1 MNVIEDASIVNNAE
15 IASGVWQLEVEAPHI
30 CAEYTGPGQFISL
43 LTDDSWEHPLRRPMS
58 IAAVNGSHLSIIYKI
73 FGDVT
78 LSLTKKTKGDSIN
91 LLGPL
96 GNTFSGWDNLNNH
109 PILIGGGVGLAP
121 MLNLKN
127 ACNEKNIETTVILG
141 AKTASEHFIES
152 DHDKGIYLTTDD
164 GSIGEKGTVIPV
176 LELLASKRSNAKLFA
191 CGPEPMLKALK
202 SFSYSAGISAEF
214 SVESYM
220 ACGLGLCQGC
230 VIEKSSKNG
239 NKPSYHE
246 QFSLVCIDGPVYKAS
261 EVHFA

>member
-1 MNVIEDASIVNNAE
+1 
-15 IASGVWQLEVEAPHI
+15 
-30 CAEYTGPGQFISL
+30 
-43 LTDDSWEHPLRRPMS
+43 
-58 IAAVNGSHLSIIYKI
+58 
-73 FGDVT
+73 
-78 LSLTKKTKGDSIN
+78 
-91 LLGPL
+91 
-96 GNTFSGWDNLNNH
+96 
-109 PILIGGGVGLAP
+109 
-121 MLNLKN
+121 MLFR
-127 ACNEKNIETTVILG
+127 
-141 AKTASEHFIES
+141 S
-152 DHDKGIYLTTDD
+152 DKGIYLTTDD